1 MNKQDLILA
10 KLAQAEQLLSE
21 IRSLISD
28 KTTAQTT
35 QIKEALPASTGQ
47 QTPNDLIASLLSLA
61 LSQPSKEELLPKLK
75 PLLHSDLGENDQA
88 LNSMLRFNWSN
99 LLRSVHSYLSAREDP
114 YSFEIVREQER
125 AFADV
130 IEKKIY
136 LKCNN
141 RKPVPLNLRKDK
153 DSTWKIYSLSL

>member
-21 IRSLISD
+21 IRILVCEDEIPD
-28 KTTAQTT
+28 QP
-35 QIKEALPASTGQ
+35 QIEPSHPAASIQ
-47 QTPNDLIASLLSLA
+47 NTPQELIASLLNLA
-61 LSQPSKEELLPKLK
+61 LDPPSQEELLPKLK
-75 PLLHSDLGENDQA
+75 ILLHSDLGENDQA

-99 LLRSVHSYLSAREDP
+99 LLRSVGSYLSSPKDP
-114 YSFEIVREQER
+114 HSFEIVREQDR

-130 IEKKIY
+130 IERKVY

-153 DSTWKIYSLSL
+153 DNTWKIYSISL